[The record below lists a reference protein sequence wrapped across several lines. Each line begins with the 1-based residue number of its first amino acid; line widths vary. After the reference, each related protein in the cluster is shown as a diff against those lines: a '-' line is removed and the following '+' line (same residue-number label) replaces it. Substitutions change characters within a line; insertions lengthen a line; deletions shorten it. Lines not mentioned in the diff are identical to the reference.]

1 MPLPRP
7 NAIRPFF
14 DPDHPE
20 GPRDTPEIVLRDR
33 QRSSMRPAVRLTR
46 RPDGGFRMEGV
57 AATPIE
63 GVPAAF
69 GFVVT
74 GAGPWRLT
82 WSVAERGWLLTS
94 VETDPAEEVG
104 RTTSVGLE
112 PVLSPASVLLA
123 DGRLFRL
130 AMIGASDP
138 HVELGRWDVPGAY
151 LVGRAA
157 AGGWELERTAAGT
170 ALEPPTELWILACVE
185 IGRLDGWYRDR

>member
-1 MPLPRP
+1 MTFPRP

-14 DPDHPE
+14 ESYHPE
-20 GPRDTPEIVLRDR
+20 GPRDTPEIVIRDR

-63 GVPAAF
+63 GVPTAS

-82 WSVAERGWLLTS
+82 WSDAERGWLLTS
-94 VETDPAEEVG
+94 VETGPAGEVG

-112 PVLSPASVLLA
+112 PVLSPSSVLLA

-138 HVELGRWDVPGAY
+138 RVELGRWDVPGAY
-151 LVGRAA
+151 LVGHHA
-157 AGGWELERTAAGT
+157 AGAWELERTAAGM
-170 ALEPPTELWILACVE
+170 ALEAGPELWILTCVE
-185 IGRLDGWYRDR
+185 IGRLDGWY